1 MKNNSRRKKINT
13 IWILIMTLLFLSGIS
28 LGTGKKLILAG
39 PCTVQA
45 ATKQTVT
52 KQTTVVVRFRDTD
65 GSKGYGKLLI
75 RGKIGSKIKLPEV
88 PEVAGYQNRGWSTRK
103 NASKAN
109 YAPGKVICL
118 RKNLNLYAVRRN
130 VGFSNVN
137 FFNNEGKANS
147 AFKKLKKI
155 ITRGTYITL
164 PQVPMKKGYE
174 VVGWTTNKNS
184 TSNVRKEGQEVRITK
199 NTRFYAVYSQV
210 VTVTLCKNDGTIY
223 KTERIATGEYYKLPS
238 IVNASGYTFMGWDT
252 EPRKQTSPRYEAGE
266 KMLIT
271 GNVKLYAVVFKRAN
285 EEDLTAEELLA
296 SNKWRWG
303 NGGTSKGYNHIIFVG
318 DSRTVRMQLTLEK
331 QFGLG
336 SNVTQDIDFICK
348 SGEGL
353 DWLQESAVNTLMT
366 KINEHYSVYKPTA
379 IIFNLGVNDLKR
391 YSEYV
396 TYMKKIAE
404 MVNGKNCKLFFMSVN
419 PVNYATRNLY
429 GKAARREETVR
440 YFNSTVSSG
449 LSGTYTYIDA
459 YSYLMANGF
468 GMDNGGSGVDMGK
481 DDGLHYTTKTYKRI
495 FKYCLDYLGEH

>member
-1 MKNNSRRKKINT
+1 
-13 IWILIMTLLFLSGIS
+13 
-28 LGTGKKLILAG
+28 
-39 PCTVQA
+39 
-45 ATKQTVT
+45 
-52 KQTTVVVRFRDTD
+52 
-65 GSKGYGKLLI
+65 
-75 RGKIGSKIKLPEV
+75 
-88 PEVAGYQNRGWSTRK
+88 
-103 NASKAN
+103 
-109 YAPGKVICL
+109 
-118 RKNLNLYAVRRN
+118 
-130 VGFSNVN
+130 
-137 FFNNEGKANS
+137 
-147 AFKKLKKI
+147 
-155 ITRGTYITL
+155 
-164 PQVPMKKGYE
+164 MKKGYE

-271 GNVKLYAVVFKRAN
+271 GNVKLYAVVFKRVN

-348 SGEGL
+348 GGEGL

-429 GKAARREETVR
+429 GKAARREEAVR